1 MTSEVMGTRHGAEL
15 SLRMRDRW
23 HEVRAQFARPELG
36 FDWLRVY
43 LGIGLMV
50 RGVLFA
56 MDPALINQFLGNT
69 SWFLPMLGAHGLVIA
84 HLVGG
89 LMLALG
95 LCTRFAAAVQLPF
108 VAGAV
113 FFVHWQEGLLASS
126 QSLEFSALVL
136 VMLLAYTICGPADF
150 SLDHYL
156 RRAPVEVASA
166 EPALSMQRALQEPRT
181 SVLPATPSSVEDLKR
196 DDLRVELS
204 GANLDLPEDSPEARQ
219 EYRGVK
225 RALLLLLGASSV
237 LLVLLWAGLYVAAAA
252 WLIGALVMFTIWLIG
267 QAQLD

>member
-1 MTSEVMGTRHGAEL
+1 
-15 SLRMRDRW
+15 MRERW

-43 LGIGLMV
+43 LGVGLAV

-56 MDPALINQFLGNT
+56 MDPTLINQFLGNT
-69 SWFLPMLGAHGLVIA
+69 SWFLPMLGAHGLVLA
-84 HLVGG
+84 HIVGG

-95 LCTRFAAAVQLPF
+95 LCTRFAAAIQLPF

-113 FFVHWQEGLLASS
+113 FFVHWQEGLLAST

-136 VMLLAYTICGPADF
+136 VMLLAYTICGAADF
-150 SLDHYL
+150 SLDYYM

-166 EPALSMQRALQEPRT
+166 EPALSMQRALHEPR
-181 SVLPATPSSVEDLKR
+181 SSIPPTPSSIEDLKR

-204 GANLDLPEDSPEARQ
+204 GSNLDLPVDSPQGRAN
-219 EYRGVK
+219 YRGIK
-225 RALLLLLGASSV
+225 QELLLLLGATGV
-237 LLVLLWAGLYVAAAA
+237 LLGLLAAGLHIAAAA
-252 WLIGALVMFTIWLIG
+252 WLIGSLVMLTIWLIG
-267 QAQLD
+267 QARFE